1 MKKKYVWAVGIIAI
15 LVTVSLLWK
24 PSPQKVE
31 VPTEV
36 ALLRAKHAEFLK
48 NSPFKETQ
56 HLSKKDRKNRG
67 LPPNPYYERLW
78 EMSMNPALGRPTWEN
93 INRLQ
98 EERYA
103 NRNDPRAVRPQRAP
117 GDLTDNPW
125 VERGPNNIGGRTRVV
140 VFDPNDTIPPI
151 NSRVFAGGVSGGLWK
166 NEDITNASSP
176 WNQVTTVPG
185 HLNVSSFAID
195 PNNPQIMYLGTG
207 EQYTFGAAVGNG
219 VYKSTNGGENWNKV
233 NIPLSPND
241 PGNNIPASADVLS
254 GIFYINDIIVRNN
267 GGNSEVYVAVG
278 SHVFGASRIA
288 DAGNPDQFTGSQ
300 SAGLYRSADGGATW
314 TRNESANLSFSVFSG
329 AFTFYFTPNDF
340 EIGPDNKLWMG
351 MISTPGFGITGGGKI
366 FNSTD
371 GLNWTEVTTLT
382 NSNRVEIEVSASDPN
397 RVYALTQGTT
407 AAAPVRIFSSTNGST
422 FTAAATLPDDADNG
436 IPANDFTRGQAF
448 YDLVIEADP
457 TNHNL
462 VYVGGID
469 LFRGVF
475 NGTNNFNWTQISK
488 WSNNPNLGTLS
499 VPVVHADQHGF
510 TFRPGNPNQAV
521 LGHDGGVS
529 FANSL
534 STADSNPNAIATHNV
549 GYAVTQFY
557 YGDIARLTNPSA
569 DDIVGGTQDN
579 GTQFSRASG
588 AGINPFVIEFGGDG
602 AFTEID
608 KDGDYMIS
616 SFPGNSHV
624 FLAWPVTNN
633 SPGYTIVDEGNN
645 GSFINTAAL
654 DENLDILYTDAS
666 NSTTNRLGRYS
677 NLKTGAVNIEAAT
690 FTGSDRDGITIDAS
704 ITALKVSPFTTSS
717 TTLFIGLLN
726 SRLLKVTQ
734 AQRSI
739 TSALG
744 WSEITGPG
752 FVGSISDIEF
762 GQSENEI
769 LVTMHNF
776 GVPSLW
782 YTNDGGT
789 TWQNKEGNL
798 PDIPVRAVLQVPF
811 ENTDPVTG
819 NLIGFQE
826 VIVGT
831 MLGVWRTQNF
841 LDTIPPVW
849 EQSQNGMSDVS
860 VVDLDLILD
869 PEIVSNPPT
878 PPTATVLA
886 TTHGRGMFTG
896 TFSEPTL
903 SLDDKNFVRSQLKI
917 FPTLASTEINLIANN
932 NLGEA
937 QVKIYNL
944 SGQEM
949 LSQKMDLNFGN
960 NNRLLLN
967 GFSNGVYILSVKG
980 EGISKT
986 QKFVVRK

>member
-1 MKKKYVWAVGIIAI
+1 MKKKYLWALGVVAI

-31 VPTEV
+31 VPTDV

-56 HLSKKDRKNRG
+56 RLSKKDRKNRG

-103 NRNDPRAVRPQRAP
+103 NSNDPRAVRPQRAP
-117 GDLTDNPW
+117 GDAADNPW

-140 VFDPNDTIPPI
+140 VFDPNDAT
-151 NSRVFAGGVSGGLWK
+151 NRRVFAGGVSGGLWK
-166 NEDITNASSP
+166 NDDITNASSP
-176 WNQVTTVPG
+176 WTQLTTVPG
-185 HLNVSSFAID
+185 HLNVSSFAVD

-219 VYKSTNGGENWNKV
+219 IYKSTNGGNSWTRLNLEV
-233 NIPLSPND
+233 AVND
-241 PGNNIPASADVLS
+241 PGNLTGTNLDIIS
-254 GIFYINDIIVRNN
+254 GIFYINDIIAWNNN
-267 GGNSEVYVAVG
+267 GNTEVFVGVG

-300 SAGLYRSADGGATW
+300 SAGLYRSADGGANW
-314 TRNESANLSFSVFSG
+314 ARIEDPNPSVSRNLSFDVNGFD
-329 AFTFYFTPNDF
+329 FYFTPNDF

-351 MISTPGFGITGGGKI
+351 MISTPGFGISGGGKI

-371 GLNWTEVTTLT
+371 GLNWTEVTTLP
-382 NSNRVEIEVSASDPN
+382 NSNRVEIEVSANDPN

-407 AAAPVRIFSSTNGST
+407 TAAPVRIFSSTNGST

-488 WSNNPNLGTLS
+488 WSNNDDLQTLS
-499 VPVVHADQHGF
+499 VPFVHADQHGF

-557 YGDIARLTNPSA
+557 YGDIARLTNPAA

-579 GTQFSRASG
+579 GTQFSRASA
-588 AGINPFVIEFGGDG
+588 AGINPFIIELGGDG

-616 SFPGNSHV
+616 SFPGATHV
-624 FLAWPVTNN
+624 FLEWPVTAS
-633 SPGYTIVDEGNN
+633 SPGYFIVNDGDA
-645 GSFINTAAL
+645 GSFINTAEL
-654 DENLDILYTDAS
+654 DQNLDILYTDI
-666 NSTTNRLGRYS
+666 STTTNKIGRYS
-677 NLKTGAVNIEAAT
+677 NLKSGEMNIVRDTLTG
-690 FTGSDRDGITIDAS
+690 GDGITLDAS
-704 ITALKVSPFTTSS
+704 ITALKVSPFVTTR
-717 TTLFIGLLN
+717 TNLYIGLLN
-726 SRLLKVTQ
+726 SRLLKVTRAESSIAL
-734 AQRSI
+734 AQ
-739 TSALG
+739 T

-752 FVGSISDIEF
+752 FIGSISDIEF

-769 LVTMHNF
+769 FVTMHNF

-782 YTNDGGT
+782 YTNDGGA

-841 LDTIPPVW
+841 LDANPVW
-849 EQSQNGMSDVS
+849 VQSQNGMSDVS

-869 PEIVSNPPT
+869 PVNPPT